1 MRYLGLDLGSRTLGI
16 SISDKT
22 GLIASSYKTINHNEE
37 YNRLVN
43 DVVNIVKEEDIDAI
57 VLGFPKNMNNTIGPK
72 GELSKSF
79 KEKLEAKLSIPIYL
93 ADERLSTKSATD
105 VLISGNVSRKNR
117 KKVVDSIAATI
128 ILQSYLDKENRK

>member
-43 DVVNIVKEEDIDAI
+43 DVVNIVKEEDYSYIDKYDINYKININKAI
-57 VLGFPKNMNNTIGPK
+57 IEKRDNN
-72 GELSKSF
+72 E
-79 KEKLEAKLSIPIYL
+79 
-93 ADERLSTKSATD
+93 
-105 VLISGNVSRKNR
+105 
-117 KKVVDSIAATI
+117 
-128 ILQSYLDKENRK
+128 